1 MQLRLIPI
9 AALSFASLACGS
21 NEASGAGACTIEAVG
36 RDTGADNLRALLRV
50 PPAYNSGVE
59 VRNGGVSVEW
69 GDCDFP
75 LNAFLSEETVTSVIA
90 NAPIMTLTDTRHGV
104 RLVEAEMAIWKFTDG
119 SGEPRF
125 FVTRVHS
132 MVPIL
137 TPRNAEERER
147 FELPTNGS

>member
-36 RDTGADNLRALLRV
+36 RDTGADNLRASLRV

-75 LNAFLSEETVTSVIA
+75 LNALLSEETVTSVIA
-90 NAPIMTLTDTRHGV
+90 NAPIMTLTDTRHDV
-104 RLVEAEMAIWKFTDG
+104 RLVEAEMAIW
-119 SGEPRF
+119 RF